1 MIRRSIH
8 DVLLRRLRE
17 PRRFIQV
24 LAGPRQVGK
33 TTLARQV
40 MEAMNLPAHYASA
53 DEPALKARD
62 WLAQQWEIGRLK
74 ARSGPALLVLDEI
87 QKVQGW
93 SDSVKQLW
101 DADAGDKT
109 PLRVLLLGSSPLL
122 IQGGLA

>member
-40 MEAMNLPAHYASA
+40 MEVMS
-53 DEPALKARD
+53 
-62 WLAQQWEIGRLK
+62 
-74 ARSGPALLVLDEI
+74 RS
-87 QKVQGW
+87 
-93 SDSVKQLW
+93 S
-101 DADAGDKT
+101 
-109 PLRVLLLGSSPLL
+109 
-122 IQGGLA
+122 